1 MIIVLFVIF
10 LLMIVIGLI
19 MIKLSDWES
28 GALDFFGSGGVVIGS
43 IAGVIAIF
51 FIIDLC
57 IDVSKSKVIDKKM
70 KMFQEEN
77 KLIEEQVTTVVN
89 SYKDYEK
96 EVISNTGQMATIL
109 IKFPELKSNE
119 LVKKQIDVYL
129 KNNDKIKSLKEEKID
144 YQVSKWWLYF
154 GE

>member
-10 LLMIVIGLI
+10 LLMIVIGYILEENVCI
-19 MIKLSDWES
+19 
-28 GALDFFGSGGVVIGS
+28 DFVEFLGIVGMVIGY
-43 IAGVIAIF
+43 IVENIIIF
-51 FIIDLC
+51 CIICLC
-57 IDVSKSKVIDKKM
+57 FDISKAKVIDKKI

-96 EVISNTGQMATIL
+96 EVISNTGQMTTIL

>member
-10 LLMIVIGLI
+10 LLMIIIGFILYSI
-19 MIKLSDWES
+19 ADYGSP
-28 GALDFFGSGGVVIGS
+28 LDFFGIGGIVIGA
-43 IAGVIAIF
+43 IAEGIVII
-51 FIIDLC
+51 FIIGLS
-57 IDVSKSKVIDKKM
+57 IEVSKAKVIDKKIN
-70 KMFQEEN
+70 MFQEEN
-77 KLIEEQVTTVVN
+77 KVIEEQVTTVVN
-89 SYKDYEK
+89 TYKDYEK

-119 LVKKQIDVYL
+119 LVKKQLDVYL

>member
-10 LLMIVIGLI
+10 LLMIVIGYILEENVC
-19 MIKLSDWES
+19 SDFVEIL
-28 GALDFFGSGGVVIGS
+28 GIGGMSMGCIS
-43 IAGVIAIF
+43 EAIIII
-51 FIIDLC
+51 FIICLC
-57 IDVSKSKVIDKKM
+57 FDISKSKVIDKKI

-119 LVKKQIDVYL
+119 LVTKQIDVYL

>member
-1 MIIVLFVIF
+1 MDKNDFLDLFAIGGIVVGCIA
-10 LLMIVIGLI
+10 
-19 MIKLSDWES
+19 EC
-28 GALDFFGSGGVVIGS
+28 VVL
-43 IAGVIAIF
+43 F
-51 FIIDLC
+51 FIILLC
-57 IDVSKSKVIDKKM
+57 FDVSKAKVIDKKI

-77 KLIEEQVTTVVN
+77 KVIEEQVTTVVN
-89 SYKDYEK
+89 TYKDYEK

-129 KNNDKIKSLKEEKID
+129 NNNDKIKSLKEEKID

>member
-10 LLMIVIGLI
+10 LLMIVIGYILEENVC
-19 MIKLSDWES
+19 SDFVEFL
-28 GALDFFGSGGVVIGS
+28 GIVGMVIGY
-43 IAGVIAIF
+43 IAENIIIF
-51 FIIDLC
+51 CIICLC
-57 IDVSKSKVIDKKM
+57 FDISKSKVIDKKI

-96 EVISNTGQMATIL
+96 EVISNTGQMTTIL

-129 KNNDKIKSLKEEKID
+129 NNNDKIKSLKEEKID

-154 GE
+154 GEW

>member
-10 LLMIVIGLI
+10 LLMIIIGFV
-19 MIKLSDWES
+19 LSEKADCDSILE
-28 GALDFFGSGGVVIGS
+28 FFGIGGVVIGC
-43 IAGVIAIF
+43 IAECVVLF
-51 FIIDLC
+51 FIILLC
-57 IDVSKSKVIDKKM
+57 FDVSKSKVIDKKI

-89 SYKDYEK
+89 TYKDYEK

>member
-1 MIIVLFVIF
+1 MIIVLFAIF
-10 LLMIVIGLI
+10 LLMIIIGYVLVENTDYDSILSFFGTGGAVIGCI
-19 MIKLSDWES
+19 AEC
-28 GALDFFGSGGVVIGS
+28 VVL
-43 IAGVIAIF
+43 F
-51 FIIDLC
+51 FIILLC
-57 IDVSKSKVIDKKM
+57 FDVSKAKVIDKKI

-89 SYKDYEK
+89 TYKDYEK

-129 KNNDKIKSLKEEKID
+129 KNNDKIKSLKEKKID

>member
-10 LLMIVIGLI
+10 LLMIVIGYILEENVC
-19 MIKLSDWES
+19 SDFVEFL
-28 GALDFFGSGGVVIGS
+28 GIGGISMGY
-43 IAGVIAIF
+43 IAEAIIII
-51 FIIDLC
+51 FIILLC
-57 IDVSKSKVIDKKM
+57 FDISKSKVIDKKI

-109 IKFPELKSNE
+109 IRFPELKSNE

-129 KNNDKIKSLKEEKID
+129 NNNDKIKSLKEEKID

-154 GE
+154 GEW